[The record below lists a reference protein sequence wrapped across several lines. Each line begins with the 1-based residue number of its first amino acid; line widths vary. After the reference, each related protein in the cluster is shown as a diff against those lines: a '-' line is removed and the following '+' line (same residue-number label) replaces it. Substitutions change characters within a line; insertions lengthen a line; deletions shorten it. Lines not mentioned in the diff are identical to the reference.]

1 MKHAIIRGI
10 LAGILFVSFG
20 YGTNIL
26 LWVSSLDFNFIVT
39 VAVFVTNLVTGL
51 LLAGKTYHEMLT
63 SWALSITSGIITFL
77 IYAYSGFL
85 GKCYSFIFSDY
96 ETDSIGNSFIAAV
109 IFICLFLGF
118 ILAAV
123 TAVGLTAFQK
133 RKAKNRQEE
142 D

>member
-1 MKHAIIRGI
+1 MKYAMIRGV

-20 YGTNIL
+20 YGTDIL
-26 LWVSSLDFNFIVT
+26 LWVLNLDFKFIII
-39 VAVFVTNLVTGL
+39 VASVVTNLVTGI
-51 LLAGKTYHEMLT
+51 LLAGKTYQEMLT

-77 IYAYSGFL
+77 IYLYSGFL
-85 GKCYSFIFSDY
+85 GKCYSLIFS
-96 ETDSIGNSFIAAV
+96 ESSLSREFMLPI